1 MYDLLTKVDIE
12 KMQAE
17 IDQRVK
23 VIRPKL
29 VENLREARALGD
41 LSENYE
47 YKTAKQELRRCDSRI
62 RHLRRMIETARVVEV
77 KKTAGRV
84 SMFDKV
90 TIYIPDDD
98 ETDTVTIVTKLRQDS
113 LNGYISEESPMAR
126 ALMGKKV
133 GDKALISVE
142 GGCSYEVVIK
152 NIESGEDDT
161 SLPISPY

>member
-23 VIRPKL
+23 EIRPKL

-77 KKTAGRV
+77 KKTNGRV
-84 SMFDKV
+84 GLFDRV
-90 TIYIPDDD
+90 TIYIPEDD

-113 LNGYISEESPMAR
+113 LNGFISEESPMAR

-133 GDKALISVE
+133 GDRAMISVE
-142 GGCSYEVVIK
+142 GGYSYEVEIQK
-152 NIESGEDDT
+152 IESGEDDA